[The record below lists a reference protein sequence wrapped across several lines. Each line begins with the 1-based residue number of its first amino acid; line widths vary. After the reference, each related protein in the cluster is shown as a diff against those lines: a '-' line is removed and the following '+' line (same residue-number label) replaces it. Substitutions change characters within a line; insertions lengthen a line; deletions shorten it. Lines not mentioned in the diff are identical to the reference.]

1 MILIQNA
8 FTHTHTTG
16 TNNNNKEWFRVQE
29 EDVSPYSFSAQTN
42 QFPGYTEFGKKR
54 QKMFY

>member
-16 TNNNNKEWFRVQE
+16 TNNNNKEWFRVQ